1 MNTEI
6 KIYKDIDSELRNIW
20 LDFEKESCNHCF
32 QSFSWLIY
40 LINFFKKKNISFLLQ
55 IILVKKDTRVVAIF
69 PFWIINQQ

>member
-40 LINFFKKKNISFLLQ
+40 LIKVWINIKNNYNKIMYNNLKK
-55 IILVKKDTRVVAIF
+55 
-69 PFWIINQQ
+69 

>member
-40 LINFFKKKNISFLLQ
+40 LINFFKKKISLFYCKL
-55 IILVKKDTRVVAIF
+55 F
-69 PFWIINQQ
+69 